1 MEHSEKQIS
10 IVGVGMDGEA
20 TLTQA
25 GQLAIEAA
33 DLLIGGSER
42 LLKPFRHWGKQEY
55 ISYRPAGAI
64 RECDCQNI
72 AVLVSG
78 DVGFYSVAETL
89 LPQLEG
95 YEVEV
100 ICGISTPVYFCAL
113 LHLSWSKLH
122 FVSLHGANNSIV
134 RNVCAHEYTF
144 FLLGGDITPA
154 AICRRLCEYGRGTL
168 TVHIGENFGAP
179 DERVTSGRAEELTAY
194 QAQRLC
200 AVIVENPHY
209 ERFVPCGID
218 DGEFVRGKVP
228 MTKAEVRAL
237 CVTKLS
243 IRKDEICWDIGCGT
257 GSVSVELALHCA
269 NGAVFAVDKNAEAVA
284 LTEANRKKFGCDNLE
299 ICHSSAEAAIETLPA
314 PDCVFVG
321 GSGGSLDEILRA
333 AAAKNPRVKI
343 VVTAVSLETL
353 GQCMTIFDALGFES
367 DITQIAVTRT
377 RKVGSHTML
386 AAENPIFIIKRKFAE
401 NI

>member
-1 MEHSEKQIS
+1 MEHFEKKIS
-10 IVGVGMDGEA
+10 IVGIGMDGEA

-25 GQLAIEAA
+25 GQRAIEAA
-33 DLLIGGSER
+33 GVLIGGSER
-42 LLKPFRHWGKQEY
+42 LLQPFRHLGKQEY
-55 ISYRPAGAI
+55 ISYRPAAVI
-64 RECDCQNI
+64 RECDYQKI
-72 AVLVSG
+72 VVLVSG

-89 LPQLEG
+89 LPQLTG

-100 ICGISTPVYFCAL
+100 ICGISTPIYFCAI

-122 FVSLHGANNSIV
+122 FISLHGAKDNIV

-154 AICRRLCEYGRGTL
+154 AICRRLCEYGRGEL
-168 TVHIGENFGAP
+168 TVHVGENFGSP
-179 DERVTSGRAEELTAY
+179 DERVTSSRAEELADY
-194 QAQRLC
+194 PSQRLC

-218 DGEFVRGKVP
+218 DSEFVRGKVP

-237 CVTKLS
+237 CVAKLA
-243 IRKDEICWDIGCGT
+243 IGAGDCCWDIGCGT
-257 GSVSVELALHCA
+257 GSVSVEMALQCT
-269 NGAVFAVDKNAEAVA
+269 NGTVFSVDKKAEAVA
-284 LTEANRKKFGCDNLE
+284 LTEANRKKFGCDNIE
-299 ICHSSAEAAIETLPA
+299 IFHSTVEEAIETLPA

-321 GSGGSLDEILRA
+321 GSSGSLDEVIRA
-333 AAAKNPRVKI
+333 AAAKNPHVKI

-353 GQCMTIFDALGFES
+353 QQCTTIFDMLGFES
-367 DITQIAVTRT
+367 EITQIAVTRT

-386 AAENPIFIIKRKFAE
+386 SAENPIVIIKRKC
-401 NI
+401 

>member
-1 MEHSEKQIS
+1 METAKKKIV
-10 IVGVGMDGEA
+10 IVGIGMDGEA

-25 GQLAIEAA
+25 GQRAIEAA

-42 LLKPFRHWGKQEY
+42 LLKPFRHFGKREW
-55 ISYRPAGAI
+55 ISYRPAAVI
-64 RECDCQNI
+64 RDCEQQNI

-78 DVGFYSVAETL
+78 DVGFYSVTEKL

-100 ICGISTPVYFCAL
+100 ICGISTPIYFCAI

-122 FVSLHGANNSIV
+122 FVSLHGAKNNIV

-144 FLLGGDITPA
+144 FLLGGHITPA
-154 AICRRLCEYGRGTL
+154 DICRRLCEYGRGEL
-168 TVHIGENFGAP
+168 TVHVGENLGSP
-179 DERVTSGRAEELTAY
+179 LERVTSGRAENLTEY
-194 QAQRLC
+194 QSQRLC
-200 AVIVENPHY
+200 AVIVENPRY
-209 ERFVPCGID
+209 ERFIPCGID

-237 CVTKLS
+237 CVAKLVIS
-243 IRKDEICWDIGCGT
+243 AGDCCWDIGCGT
-257 GSVSVELALHCA
+257 GSVSVEMALQCV
-269 NGAVFAVDKNAEAVA
+269 NGTVLAVDKNAEAVG
-284 LTEANRKKFGCDNLE
+284 LTNANQKKFGCDNIE
-299 ICHSSAEAAIETLPA
+299 IVHSTAEDAAEAMPS

-321 GSGGSLDEILRA
+321 GSGGSLEAILRTA
-333 AAAKNPRVKI
+333 ATKNPHVKI

-353 GQCMTIFDALGFES
+353 HQSVAVFDALGFES
-367 DITQIAVTRT
+367 EITQIAVTRT

-386 AAENPIFIIKRKFAE
+386 SAENPIFIIKRKH
-401 NI
+401 